1 MLSFSYWSHAGWLR
15 PVFLGLLVF
24 VGATHARAEDPALDF
39 FEAEIRPILVDKCS
53 GCHGPEKQE
62 AELRIDLRES
72 ILSGG
77 DSGAA
82 IVPGNAANSLLVQ
95 AIRHQDGLE
104 MPPKEVLSQRAIEAL
119 EHWIDMGAPW
129 PASRESLTVSTMK
142 PSEQAKEHWAFQP
155 VQRPTVPIVADER
168 GWIQNPIDAFT
179 LEKLI
184 NNGLTPSP
192 AADKRSLLRRVSY
205 SLMGLPPSPEDVQ
218 QFLDDD
224 STTAYAD
231 LVERLLASPQYG
243 EHWARHWLDVARY
256 SDTKGYV
263 YAREERF
270 WVHAWS
276 YRDWVARAFNEDLPY
291 DRFLLLQLAADQI
304 EDRSPGDLAAMGFLT
319 LGRRFLGVE
328 RDIIDDRIDVVCRGT
343 MGLTVACARCHDHKY
358 DPIPTADYYS
368 LYGVFDSSVERLVPL
383 ADSLG
388 NETLGDDAFEA
399 ELKKRQDALQARLVA
414 ARQESADRVRARVAD
429 YLFAQSELDKYP
441 ANGFDQVFQADDIL
455 PAFVRRWQRFLR
467 EAKRTNE
474 PVFVAWQAYA
484 DLPAAEFTTAAIAV
498 TQQLQQNES
507 IPTAIRRAFETSPQ
521 SFRDVCDRYGAV
533 FSQVNEQLKSQAEDP
548 QQLSASEPELI
559 AVLHGPQAP
568 CQVPDGP
575 VVLAETY
582 FDSGVLT
589 DLWKHQGEV
598 DRWIINAPQPAPHAL
613 TLVDQAQSIEPR
625 VFVRGNPL
633 VLGADVPRQFLA
645 VLSEADRRPF
655 EHGSGRYE
663 LAQDII
669 DPHNPLTARVIV
681 NRVWTAHFGQGLVTT
696 PSDFGTRAAAPSHP
710 ELLDWL
716 ADSFIAQGWSLKEL
730 QRWIV
735 LSSTFQQSS
744 LGPADAA
751 VLSMATQLDPDNRL
765 LWRMNPRRLTFEE
778 FRDSLISAASQLD
791 ASVGGRPTD
800 LFAAPFPLR
809 RTLYGLVDRQFLP
822 GTLRMFDFANPD
834 LHVPQRSET
843 TVPGQALFFL
853 NHPLLL
859 DRARALAASTA
870 SNVARRSA
878 VVSSPVRDPSNAG
891 PTNGNPSDALRACS
905 PDDRVEA
912 MFQHVL
918 QRSPSESEM
927 TDSLALVLAAE
938 TTQSKLPRPT
948 VADWQYGYGTLDSAS
963 SRVVGF
969 TPLPFFSGSA
979 WQGGKS
985 FPDPSLGWVQLT
997 AAGGHPGNDTAHA
1010 AVRRWTAP
1018 RDGVYRI
1025 HSQLTHDPTAGDGIH
1040 AAIVHSTEGI
1050 LSDFA
1055 LHHDT
1060 LEMNHSDIKFTA
1072 GQTLD
1077 FVVDI
1082 KQVLNSD
1089 QYLWPVTIGEVIATQ
1104 PTDEG
1109 LVWDSEQDFPNPEP
1123 QQLSGWEQL
1132 AQVLLCSNEFMFVD

>member
-1 MLSFSYWSHAGWLR
+1 MG
-15 PVFLGLLVF
+15 
-24 VGATHARAEDPALDF
+24 TIQARAEDPALDF

-53 GCHGPEKQE
+53 GCHGPDKQE
-62 AELRIDLRES
+62 SELRIDLHDS
-72 ILSGG
+72 ILAGG

-82 IVPGNAANSLLVQ
+82 IVPGDAASSLLVQ

-119 EHWIDMGAPW
+119 EHWINMGAPW

-142 PSEQAKEHWAFQP
+142 PAEQAKEHWAFQP
-155 VQRPTVPIVADER
+155 VQRPTVPVVADER

-179 LEKLI
+179 LEKLSA
-184 NNGLTPSP
+184 NGLTPSP
-192 AADKRSLLRRVSY
+192 PADKRSLVRRVSY
-205 SLMGLPPSPEDVQ
+205 SLTGLPPSPEDVQ
-218 QFLDDD
+218 QFLDDE
-224 STTAYAD
+224 SSTAYAD

-256 SDTKGYV
+256 SDTKGYI

-270 WVHAWS
+270 WVHAWT
-276 YRDWVARAFNEDLPY
+276 YRDWVSRAFNEDLPY
-291 DRFLLLQLAADQI
+291 DRFLLLQLAADQV
-304 EDRSPGDLAAMGFLT
+304 EDRREGDLAAMGFLT

-368 LYGVFDSSVERLVPL
+368 LYGVFDSCTEQLVPL
-383 ADSLG
+383 AESV
-388 NETLGDDAFEA
+388 GDDAFEA

-414 ARQESADRVRARVAD
+414 ARLESSDRVRARVAD

-441 ANGFDQVFQADDIL
+441 ANGFDQVFQADDLL

-467 EAKRTNE
+467 DAKRNNDL
-474 PVFVAWQAYA
+474 VFAAWQAYA
-484 DLPAAEFTTAAIAV
+484 DLPAADFATAATAV
-498 TQQLQQNES
+498 TKQLQQSES
-507 IPTAIRRAFETSPQ
+507 IPAAILRAFETSPQ
-521 SFRDVCDRYGAV
+521 SFREVCDRYGAV
-533 FSQVNEQLKSQAEDP
+533 FSQANEQYKSQANDP
-548 QQLSASEPELI
+548 QGVSTSEPELI
-559 AVLHGPQAP
+559 AVLYGPQGP

-575 VVLAETY
+575 VVLTETY
-582 FDSGVLT
+582 FDTGVLT
-589 DLWKHQGEV
+589 DLWRHQGEV

-613 TLVDQAQSIEPR
+613 TLVDQAQPIEPR

-669 DPHNPLTARVIV
+669 DPHNPLTARVLV
-681 NRVWTAHFGQGLVTT
+681 NRVWAAHFGQGLVTT
-696 PSDFGTRAAAPSHP
+696 PSDFGMRAEAPSHP

-716 ADSFIAQGWSLKEL
+716 ADNFIAQGWSMKEL

-735 LSSTFQQSS
+735 LSSTFRQSS
-744 LGPADAA
+744 CGPADTA
-751 VLSMATQLDPDNRL
+751 VLSAALKLDPDNRL

-791 ASVGGRPTD
+791 ASVGGRATD
-800 LFAAPFPLR
+800 LFATPFPLR

-878 VVSSPVRDPSNAG
+878 VVSSRN
-891 PTNGNPSDALRACS
+891 
-905 PDDRVEA
+905 RVEA

-918 QRSPSESEM
+918 QRSPSESEL
-927 TDSLALVLAAE
+927 SEALAFVNTAE
-938 TTQSKLPRPT
+938 ATQAKPTRPT
-948 VADWQYGYGTLDSAS
+948 IADWQYGYGALDAAS
-963 SRVVGF
+963 SRLVGF
-969 TPLPFFSGSA
+969 TPLPYFSGSA
-979 WQGGKS
+979 WQGGTS
-985 FPDPSLGWVQLT
+985 YPDASLGWVQLS
-997 AAGGHPGNDTAHA
+997 AEGGHPGNDTAHA

-1018 RDGVYRI
+1018 RDGIYRI
-1025 HSQLTHDPTAGDGIH
+1025 HSRLTHEPTVGDGIH
-1040 AAIVHSTEGI
+1040 VAIVHSAAGI
-1050 LSDFA
+1050 LSDCA

-1060 LEMNHSDIKFTA
+1060 LEMNHTDIKFTA

-1082 KQVLNSD
+1082 KEVLNSD
-1089 QYLWPVTIGEVIATQ
+1089 QYLWPVTIDEMNATEQ
-1104 PTDEG
+1104 IDASPA
-1109 LVWDSEQDFPNPEP
+1109 WDSVQDFPNSEP

-1132 AQVLLCSNEFMFVD
+1132 AQILLCSNEFMFVD

>member
-1 MLSFSYWSHAGWLR
+1 MGII
-15 PVFLGLLVF
+15 VFMGTVR
-24 VGATHARAEDPALDF
+24 ARAEDPALDF

-53 GCHGPEKQE
+53 GCHGPDRQE
-62 AELRIDLRES
+62 GELRIDLRDA

-82 IVPGNAANSLLVQ
+82 IVPGDAAGSLLVQ

-104 MPPKEVLSQRAIEAL
+104 MPPKEELSERVIEAI
-119 EHWIDMGAPW
+119 EHWIDSGAPW
-129 PASRESLTVSTMK
+129 PASKESLTVSTIK

-155 VQRPTVPIVADER
+155 VQRPAVPVVADER
-168 GWIQNPIDAFT
+168 GWVQNPIDAFT
-179 LEKLI
+179 LEKLRA
-184 NNGLTPSP
+184 NGLSPSP
-192 AADKRSLLRRVSY
+192 AAGKRSLMRRLSY
-205 SLMGLPPSPEDVQ
+205 SLTGLPPSPEDMQ
-218 QFLDDD
+218 QFLDD
-224 STTAYAD
+224 SSSTAYAD
-231 LVERLLASPQYG
+231 LVERFLASPQYG

-270 WVHAWS
+270 WVHAWT

-291 DRFLLLQLAADQI
+291 DRFLLLQLAADQVP
-304 EDRSPGDLAAMGFLT
+304 DRRQSDLAAMGFLT

-368 LYGVFDSSVERLVPL
+368 LYGVFDSSVERLEPL
-383 ADSLG
+383 TES
-388 NETLGDDAFEA
+388 LGDDAFEA
-399 ELKKRQDALQARLVA
+399 ELKKRQDALQDRLVA
-414 ARQESADRVRARVAD
+414 ARQESSDRVRARVAD
-429 YLFAQSELDKYP
+429 HLFAQSELDKYP
-441 ANGFDQVFQADDIL
+441 ANGFDQIFQADDIL

-467 EAKRTNE
+467 EAKLAND
-474 PVFVAWQAYA
+474 PVFTVWHAYA
-484 DLPAAEFTTAAIAV
+484 DLPAEDFATAATAV
-498 TQQLQQNES
+498 TEQFQHDES
-507 IPTAIRRAFETSPQ
+507 IPAAILRAFATSPQ
-521 SFRDVCDRYGAV
+521 NFREVCDRYGAV
-533 FSQVNEQLKSQAEDP
+533 FADVNERYQAQANNP
-548 QQLSASEPELI
+548 QEPSAIEPELL
-559 AVLHGPQAP
+559 AVLYGPQAP

-582 FDSGVLT
+582 FASGVLT
-589 DLWKHQGEV
+589 ELWKLQGEV
-598 DRWIINAPQPAPHAL
+598 DRWIINSPQPAPHAL
-613 TLVDQAQSIEPR
+613 TLVDQAQPIEPR
-625 VFVRGNPL
+625 IFVRGNPL
-633 VLGADVPRQFLA
+633 VQGADVPRQFLA
-645 VLSEADRRPF
+645 ALSNGERLPF

-669 DPHNPLTARVIV
+669 DPRNPLTARVLV
-681 NRVWTAHFGQGLVTT
+681 NRVWTAHFGHGLVTT

-716 ADSFIAQGWSLKEL
+716 ADSFIAQGWSVKEL

-744 LGPADAA
+744 RGPADAS
-751 VLSMATQLDPDNRL
+751 VLSAAIKLDPDNRL

-778 FRDSLISAASQLD
+778 FRDSLISAAGQLD
-791 ASVGGRPTD
+791 ASIGGRPTD
-800 LFAAPFPLR
+800 LFATPFPLR

-834 LHVPQRSET
+834 LHVAQRSET

-859 DRARALAASTA
+859 DRARALAASTEPNVA
-870 SNVARRSA
+870 RRSVVVSTPDPNVARRSA
-878 VVSSPVRDPSNAG
+878 VVSP
-891 PTNGNPSDALRACS
+891 PTDNQPDS
-905 PDDRVEA
+905 PDERVEA

-918 QRSPSESEM
+918 QRSPSESEL
-927 TDSLALVLAAE
+927 TDALALVQAAE
-938 TTQSKLPRPT
+938 ETRSTPPRPT
-948 VADWQYGYGTLDSAS
+948 IADWQYGYGRLEVAS
-963 SRVVGF
+963 SPMVDF

-979 WQGGKS
+979 WQGGTS
-985 FPDPSLGWVQLT
+985 YPDPSLGWVQLS
-997 AAGGHPGNDTAHA
+997 AEGGHPGNDTDHA
-1010 AVRRWTAP
+1010 SVRRWTAP
-1018 RDGVYRI
+1018 RDGVFRI
-1025 HSQLTHDPTAGDGIH
+1025 RSQLTHEPTAGDGIH
-1040 AAIVHSTEGI
+1040 AAIVHSADGI
-1050 LSDFA
+1050 LSDCS

-1060 LEMNHSDIKFTA
+1060 LEMNHSEIKLSA

-1082 KQVLNSD
+1082 KEVLNSD
-1089 QYLWPVTIGEVIATQ
+1089 QYLWKITIDEMNAAEQ
-1104 PTDEG
+1104 TDVS
-1109 LVWDSEQDFPNPEP
+1109 LVWDSLQDFPNPAP
-1123 QQLSGWEQL
+1123 QQLNGWEQL